1 MARRVLTVG
10 LVVVA
15 GAVAAG
21 GCESTQDK
29 AAKLAASSGEAFTQK
44 GLEVTKE
51 NPDIEVVDTWAL
63 QDENGTAVAVRLR
76 NRSKDRLVEVPI
88 AVDVQDAGGKSL
100 YRNDAS
106 GLDPSLVGIAMLR
119 PEEEVTWVND
129 QVVAAEKPAKVEAK
143 VGEEKRVL
151 ATAEPR
157 ITLQQIKQENDPAG
171 TVITGFVMNK
181 SDIDQRDLV
190 VYAAATKGDKVVALG
205 KGQVQR
211 VKPGKRAPFNVFFIG
226 DPEGAKVDLAVPA
239 TVTG

>member
-1 MARRVLTVG
+1 MARRFLTVG

-15 GAVAAG
+15 GAVAIG

-29 AAKLAASSGEAFTQK
+29 AAKLTASSGEAFKQK

-88 AVDVQDAGGKSL
+88 AVDVQDATGKSL

-119 PEEEVTWVND
+119 PGEEVTWVND
-129 QVVAAEKPAKVEAK
+129 QVVAAGKPVKVKAK
-143 VGEEKRVL
+143 VGAEKRVL
-151 ATAEPR
+151 PAEEPR
-157 ITLQQIKQENDPAG
+157 ITLQQIEQESDPAG
-171 TVITGFVMNK
+171 AVITGFVMNK
-181 SDIDQRDLV
+181 SEIDQRDIV
-190 VYAAATKGDKVVALG
+190 VYASATKGDEVVALG

-211 VKPGKRAPFNVFFIG
+211 VKPGQRAPFNVFFIG
-226 DPEGAKVDLAVPA
+226 DPTGAKVDLAVPA